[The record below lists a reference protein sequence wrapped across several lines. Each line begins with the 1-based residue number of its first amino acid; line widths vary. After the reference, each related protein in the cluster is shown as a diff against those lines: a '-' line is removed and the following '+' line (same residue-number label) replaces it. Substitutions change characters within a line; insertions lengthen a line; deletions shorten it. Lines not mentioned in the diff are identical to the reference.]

1 MNDWD
6 RDNLMFLLKSPVHV
20 IRDWYAQAS
29 DDDKKYASELFEA
42 YALELKN
49 EAQSLLIEAQLTK
62 NDKEFPEARE
72 IIRKFVKNLK
82 T

>member
-6 RDNLMFLLKSPVHV
+6 KDNLMFLLKSPEHI
-20 IRDWYAQAS
+20 IREWISQSTEDDRSYAA
-29 DDDKKYASELFEA
+29 ELIKL
-42 YALELKN
+42 YALELKSESEN
-49 EAQSLLIEAQLTK
+49 LITEVELSK

-72 IIRKFVKNLK
+72 ILKKFVKNLK